1 MKLNIIYRRKR
12 ELRLVRLHFLS
23 ADGSRV
29 ALFPRERGGEKEC
42 VTEREEGQEEGVESE
57 KVGGRMD
64 SMPGRGR
71 KRECGGGS

>member
-29 ALFPRERGGEKEC
+29 ALFPRERGGEKM
-42 VTEREEGQEEGVESE
+42 G
-57 KVGGRMD
+57 VGGIKLETD
-64 SMPGRGR
+64 
-71 KRECGGGS
+71 